1 MRSPVSCELGTCSIS
16 SESSPSTIWGAAAIP
31 PGLHEPVWAELDRH
45 ALRLFGPRRKPVREG
60 QGLLRKQRRR
70 TDPPIAGLAPSRRY
84 LAGVAKRY
92 CARPPQPRR
101 ASRHDLDRLVD
112 PHGLIAQA
120 RSQSGVAPVGTRQ
133 SRTRGVPRRSEAAWP
148 LDGVAA
154 RPPPRRPPTA
164 ASAAA
169 EAAALPRLPKGKTM
183 CFRAS
188 VRAEVGRMT
197 PGVSKSR
204 RRRSDWINPG
214 VSQARREDWKT

>member
-16 SESSPSTIWGAAAIP
+16 SESSPSTIWGAAAVP

-148 LDGVAA
+148 LEGVV

-164 ASAAA
+164 ASPAA

-183 CFRAS
+183 SFRAS

-204 RRRSDWINPG
+204 RRRSDWISPG

>member
-60 QGLLRKQRRR
+60 QGLLGSSGGARTLRSPASRRR
-70 TDPPIAGLAPSRRY
+70 GATSPAWRSATARGRPSRGG
-84 LAGVAKRY
+84 LLG
-92 CARPPQPRR
+92 
-101 ASRHDLDRLVD
+101 HDLDRLVD

-148 LDGVAA
+148 HDVAA

-183 CFRAS
+183 SFAR
-188 VRAEVGRMT
+188 VG
-197 PGVSKSR
+197 PR
-204 RRRSDWINPG
+204 RGRPHD
-214 VSQARREDWKT
+214 ARRF

>member
-154 RPPPRRPPTA
+154 RGALLRRGRALRARRRTRPPA
-164 ASAAA
+164 PQRSVVAS
-169 EAAALPRLPKGKTM
+169 PD
-183 CFRAS
+183 S
-188 VRAEVGRMT
+188 
-197 PGVSKSR
+197 
-204 RRRSDWINPG
+204 
-214 VSQARREDWKT
+214 

>member
-164 ASAAA
+164 ASDAA

-183 CFRAS
+183 SFRAS

-204 RRRSDWINPG
+204 RRRSDWISPG
-214 VSQARREDWKT
+214 VSQACREDWKT

>member
-120 RSQSGVAPVGTRQ
+120 RSQSGVAPVETRQ

-183 CFRAS
+183 SFRAS

>member
-133 SRTRGVPRRSEAAWP
+133 SRTRGVPRRSEA
-148 LDGVAA
+148 V
-154 RPPPRRPPTA
+154 RRA
-164 ASAAA
+164 GAGSHASW
-169 EAAALPRLPKGKTM
+169 
-183 CFRAS
+183 CC
-188 VRAEVGRMT
+188 
-197 PGVSKSR
+197 
-204 RRRSDWINPG
+204 RRSPAGPSCSGKRLSRHPSDPLP
-214 VSQARREDWKT
+214 TPF

>member
-60 QGLLRKQRRR
+60 QGAPAKAAAAHGPLRSPAR
-70 TDPPIAGLAPSRRY
+70 AVARY
-84 LAGVAKRY
+84 LAGVAALR
-92 CARPPQPRR
+92 ARPPQPRR

-112 PHGLIAQA
+112 PHA
-120 RSQSGVAPVGTRQ
+120 RDRPGAEPERRRARGDAPVADARRPAPLGGGVA
-133 SRTRGVPRRSEAAWP
+133 

-183 CFRAS
+183 SFRAS
-188 VRAEVGRMT
+188 GPRRGRA
-197 PGVSKSR
+197 
-204 RRRSDWINPG
+204 DD
-214 VSQARREDWKT
+214 ARRF

>member
-16 SESSPSTIWGAAAIP
+16 SESSPSTIWGAAAVP

-101 ASRHDLDRLVD
+101 RRSVSHHDLLPTMARQCHGASCMMHLVRL
-112 PHGLIAQA
+112 H
-120 RSQSGVAPVGTRQ
+120 RH
-133 SRTRGVPRRSEAAWP
+133 
-148 LDGVAA
+148 
-154 RPPPRRPPTA
+154 
-164 ASAAA
+164 
-169 EAAALPRLPKGKTM
+169 RLP
-183 CFRAS
+183 
-188 VRAEVGRMT
+188 
-197 PGVSKSR
+197 PSR
-204 RRRSDWINPG
+204 K
-214 VSQARREDWKT
+214 ATKALT

>member
-31 PGLHEPVWAELDRH
+31 PGLHEPVWAEL
-45 ALRLFGPRRKPVREG
+45 E
-60 QGLLRKQRRR
+60 
-70 TDPPIAGLAPSRRY
+70 RY

-183 CFRAS
+183 SFRAS

-214 VSQARREDWKT
+214 VSQARREDWRT